1 MSSGTLLVL
10 GGVRAG
16 KSAFVVARARALGGR
31 VAFVATAEAGDDE
44 MAARIARHRAERP
57 SSWRTIEVPLALVPA
72 LTSLDGE
79 ADVVIVD
86 CLNLWVANLL
96 DRRPKLT
103 GPRPPERGAAGSRSS
118 PSAPAYSLLLVSN
131 EVGWGIHPETGL
143 GRRFRDALGL
153 VNQAAARAAGEVV
166 LMVAGCPLTMKAPGI
181 AGLGRSRP
189 ARVTALERLVAAVTA
204 PDERLAA

>member
-1 MSSGTLLVL
+1 MSPGTLVVL

-31 VAFVATAEAGDDE
+31 VAFVATAQAGDDE

-57 SSWRTIEVPLALVPA
+57 SSWRTLEVPLALVPA

-86 CLNLWVANLL
+86 CLNLWVANIL
-96 DRRPKLT
+96 DSRPKLT
-103 GPRPPERGAAGSRSS
+103 DPELLDEARQLAVVAERPP
-118 PSAPAYSLLLVSN
+118 YSLLLVSN
-131 EVGWGIHPETGL
+131 EVGWGVHPETGL

-153 VNQAAARAAGEVV
+153 VNQAVARAAAEMV
-166 LMVAGCPLTMKAPGI
+166 LMVAGCPLTIKVPSSRGL
-181 AGLGRSRP
+181 AGRGRR
-189 ARVTALERLVAAVTA
+189 R
-204 PDERLAA
+204 